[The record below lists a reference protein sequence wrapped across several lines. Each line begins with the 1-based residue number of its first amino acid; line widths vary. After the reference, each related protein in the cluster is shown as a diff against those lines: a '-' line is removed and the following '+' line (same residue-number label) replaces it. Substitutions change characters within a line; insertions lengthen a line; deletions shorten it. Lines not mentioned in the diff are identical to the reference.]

1 MIFTLADRWG
11 EPDPRKIAALPA
23 SILQHWRAFFALD
36 DPAPPKK
43 PHTETEPPL
52 PALLKSD
59 VEAQCAD
66 VMRKLNL

>member
-1 MIFTLADRWG
+1 M
-11 EPDPRKIAALPA
+11 PA

-36 DPAPPKK
+36 DPAPPKN
-43 PHTETEPPL
+43 PHTDTEPPL
-52 PALLKSD
+52 SALLKSD